1 MTKLFEINDDRW
13 KNKVVGLL
21 FTRLEEA
28 MTKFE
33 ILKLYQWKNMKVD
46 VSQQYLCTEEVV
58 NLIE

>member
-28 MTKFE
+28 MTEFE

-46 VSQQYLCTEEVV
+46 VSQ
-58 NLIE
+58 